1 MTSSN
6 DGVVVLLMCPDGTG
20 EGKHDLSA
28 VQNILLQGRPLG
40 LHVPGDWPVCKAR
53 SSWSWPS
60 LPVGLEDVSKYPDL
74 IAELLRRNWTET
86 EVRGLLAEN
95 LLRVFSAV
103 ELVRRKWPSGFP
115 ILPPTKEQ
123 AA

>member
-1 MTSSN
+1 MMELWSYLC
-6 DGVVVLLMCPDGTG
+6 VLMGQGRGGT
-20 EGKHDLSA
+20 LSA

-40 LHVPGDWPVCKAR
+40 LHVPGDWPICKAW

-74 IAELLRRNWTET
+74 IAELLRWNWTET

-103 ELVRRKWPSGFP
+103 ELVRRKWPSRFP